1 MKNNY
6 IKTTLKN
13 GVRLYLYLDKN
24 MKKSFVSYGV
34 FYGSS
39 GEYSD
44 FYLDGVKHHVLPGCA
59 HFLEHLLLEH
69 SKYGHLYRKFAQK
82 KYVTNAGTSMD
93 CTNYF
98 FIGVDDVLE
107 SISELIN
114 AVDDPVFTSEDV
126 VKTSEAIVEETKMGR
141 DNMYR
146 VASCI
151 VDRNIFSGVEIVD
164 ETYNVLGDEN
174 TTKKINK
181 DMLKL
186 CYDAYYNDDNKVL
199 LVAGNFDYE
208 EIVSYIESVYES
220 IPRHENRRESVL
232 VREDEIR
239 CSYQEE
245 YMPTSEDYVCFS
257 FKNKIEKYSVNEIK
271 YFMLFLME
279 NKFGSDTAFVEDM
292 KKENIISQIRSM
304 NFGKRLD
311 YMQCY
316 LGAFSSEVQEYV
328 SRVLEEL
335 KNNSFSIEDFEL
347 FKRKYI
353 AANALYMDKKY
364 DVFKSFMYRLYC
376 TDDFDDVDFIRNL
389 DFDRFLEFYES
400 LSFDYNTTAVI
411 KAKKL

>member
-1 MKNNY
+1 M
-6 IKTTLKN
+6 
-13 GVRLYLYLDKN
+13 
-24 MKKSFVSYGV
+24 
-34 FYGSS
+34 
-39 GEYSD
+39 
-44 FYLDGVKHHVLPGCA
+44 
-59 HFLEHLLLEH
+59 
-69 SKYGHLYRKFAQK
+69 
-82 KYVTNAGTSMD
+82 
-93 CTNYF
+93 
-98 FIGVDDVLE
+98 
-107 SISELIN
+107 
-114 AVDDPVFTSEDV
+114 
-126 VKTSEAIVEETKMGR
+126 
-141 DNMYR
+141 
-146 VASCI
+146 
-151 VDRNIFSGVEIVD
+151 
-164 ETYNVLGDEN
+164 
-174 TTKKINK
+174 
-181 DMLKL
+181 
-186 CYDAYYNDDNKVL
+186 
-199 LVAGNFDYE
+199 AGNFDYE

-316 LGAFSSEVQEYV
+316 LGAFSSEAQEYV

-400 LSFDYNTTAVI
+400 LSFDYNTTAVM